1 MKNEARFEKVLDKME
16 KKILY
21 HLLNFTG
28 VAAISVGILVIW
40 DHIGTIP
47 TYGYIIFGGII
58 IICAL
63 IVIANGY
70 KYNTFAQ
77 CRYILEDEILKSFPI
92 GEKQK
97 ISINLNFFEE
107 MGLSDKISME
117 MRKEKSAIV
126 TVNQGELPEI
136 VTICVE
142 IEGHEAFNHAVKCDD
157 LKGLQEIKKTL
168 FENKERE

>member
-16 KKILY
+16 KKILN
-21 HLLNFTG
+21 HLLSLAC
-28 VAAISVGILVIW
+28 VALISGLVISIW
-40 DHIGTIP
+40 SHIATIP
-47 TYGYIIFGGII
+47 TYGYIIFIGII
-58 IICAL
+58 AICGL
-63 IVIANGY
+63 FTIVKGY
-70 KYNTFAQ
+70 EYKIFAQ
-77 CRYILEDEILKSFPI
+77 CRYILLEEILKSFPV
-92 GEKQK
+92 GEKKK
-97 ISINLNFFEE
+97 ISINLNFSEE

-117 MRKEKSAIV
+117 MRKEKSANV

-136 VTICVE
+136 VSICVE